1 MMNTLFYRLCL
12 ALLVLFALI
21 SNRATAQS
29 YIKPLHKVTL
39 PQAHRGTLSVDT
51 LLMDSYGLLPQNV
64 REFYLNSR
72 KVLSKFEDGDYTH
85 PEVLK
90 AAIDHEIPLMG
101 GPMLGDLKPDSV
113 KVWLRPA
120 TSKKLE
126 IKLMDSK
133 GSHLRNFS
141 PEITKPGIETKVSID
156 GLTPDRKYYYSLVLD
171 EKQIT
176 QGSFRTAPSPNL
188 KGKVRLAF
196 GADFHK
202 VGLHNPNLFNQILKR
217 DPLVMLLYGDSAVDG
232 RRNKANMHRAD
243 YLLRE
248 ISQPWKRFVSR
259 TPVYATWDDWDYFSN
274 DTNGIPKNYMASDRK
289 LIRNVW
295 KSNWNNPVNDPERK
309 GIYFTT
315 RIGPVEIFMLDTRSC
330 RENNRRNQYTSY
342 LGKEQH
348 EWLKNG
354 LKNSK
359 APFKIITSGTM
370 WSDYVSNAKDT
381 WGSWDTE
388 GREELFSLIERDKIG
403 GVLLLS
409 GDRHG
414 ARGFKIP
421 RKSGFEFYEFEVGTL
436 GGAPGPPAIVEDC
449 PEQIFGYEGTKTIA
463 FGEFNFDTSTDNPN
477 VTFYLIRD
485 TGEILEEHILSLDQ
499 LTPKD

>member
-1 MMNTLFYRLCL
+1 MRFFILIINIYQHPISEDDEEAYRQKI
-12 ALLVLFALI
+12 AQDRE
-21 SNRATAQS
+21 RATNKKRKTISTEHAE
-29 YIKPLHKVTL
+29 LARTT
-39 PQAHRGTLSVDT
+39 GLSGQVVA
-51 LLMDSYGLLPQNV
+51 LMAGHDDDDDDDRSDDD
-64 REFYLNSR
+64 RSSSDRKKKSKKSR
-72 KVLSKFEDGDYTH
+72 KKKDYKKKKSSSRSSK
-85 PEVLK
+85 
-90 AAIDHEIPLMG
+90 
-101 GPMLGDLKPDSV
+101 
-113 KVWLRPA
+113 R
-120 TSKKLE
+120 
-126 IKLMDSK
+126 
-133 GSHLRNFS
+133 
-141 PEITKPGIETKVSID
+141 
-156 GLTPDRKYYYSLVLD
+156 DRKYYYSLVLD

-274 DTNGIPKNYMASDRK
+274 DTNGIPKNYMASDRE